1 MLKKIISSLGY
12 LAMMLSLGF
21 VIYYYVLNPN
31 SPLKNINSDF
41 SGLSTKPLFA
51 AKFPNENG
59 VIQDLNQYKGKI
71 IVLNFW
77 ATWCPPCRDE
87 MPEFSKLHQQYQH
100 QNVVVLGAAA
110 DELAAVRHYLAA
122 SPVSYPIIV
131 GDMDA
136 MSLSSHLGNV
146 QGALPF
152 TVFINTDGIVAHVHL
167 GRISY
172 AQLEKELNRIL
183 PSKN

>member
-21 VIYYYVLNPN
+21 VIYYYVLNPS

-59 VIQDLNQYKGKI
+59 VIQDLSQYKGKI

-87 MPEFSKLHQQYQH
+87 MPEFSKLYQQYQH

-110 DELAAVRHYLAA
+110 DELAAVRHYLSA

-131 GDMDA
+131 GDMEA

-172 AQLEKELNRIL
+172 AQLEKELNRIF
-183 PSKN
+183 PSKH

>member
-1 MLKKIISSLGY
+1 MLKKIMTTLGY
-12 LAMMLSLGF
+12 LAIMLSLGF
-21 VIYYYVLNPN
+21 VIYFYFLNPN
-31 SPLKNINSDF
+31 SPLKNLANDF
-41 SGLSTKPLFA
+41 SALTTKPLFA
-51 AKFPNENG
+51 AKFPNDNG

-77 ATWCPPCRDE
+77 ATWCPPCREE
-87 MPEFSKLHQQYQH
+87 MPDFSKLYQNYQH

-131 GDMDA
+131 GDMEA
-136 MSLSSHLGNV
+136 MALASNLGNA

-152 TVFINTDGIVAHVHL
+152 TVFINTDGIVANVHL

-172 AQLEKELNRIL
+172 TQLEKELTRIL